1 MTVDRHLKY
10 RMDKRTREEFE
21 TDISQFTE
29 MEFYWGIVLRFELTR
44 RGHPCSIE
52 EHGVDNTGRLIE
64 GRLPNHNADKM
75 YRFLDGSDS
84 LKVEIKTIP
93 EWCNNFHTFKASAIK
108 GCWEQG
114 ARILVPKSDLY
125 WIYGKGA
132 FEWIMDRCET
142 RDDIKAFGY
151 KPCYR
156 LSMSL
161 IRKMV
166 ADGLIIEREWTP
178 PSRKFI
184 SEMSH
189 ILLAERN
196 NNKYAKA

>member
-10 RMDKRTREEFE
+10 RMDHRTREEFQ

-64 GRLPNHNADKM
+64 GRLPNHNADKL
-75 YRFLDGSDS
+75 YHFLDGSES
-84 LKVEIKTIP
+84 MKVEIKTIP
-93 EWCNNFHTFKASAIK
+93 EKCNRYHTIKVSAIK
-108 GCWEQG
+108 GCWDQG
-114 ARILVPKSDLY
+114 ARILVPKSGVY
-125 WIYGKGA
+125 WMYGRGA
-132 FEWIMDRCET
+132 FEWIMDRCDE
-142 RDDIKAFGY
+142 RKDIKAFGY
-151 KPCYR
+151 SPCYR

-161 IRKMV
+161 VRKMIS
-166 ADGLIIEREWTP
+166 DGLIIEREWTQP
-178 PSRKFI
+178 ARKFI

-189 ILLAERN
+189 ILLAERKTN
-196 NNKYAKA
+196 RFARV

>member
-1 MTVDRHLKY
+1 
-10 RMDKRTREEFE
+10 MDNRTREDFQS
-21 TDISQFTE
+21 DISQFTE
-29 MEFYWGIVLRFELTR
+29 MEFYWGIALRFELTR

-75 YRFLDGSDS
+75 YHFLDGSKS
-84 LKVEIKTIP
+84 MEFEIKTIP
-93 EWCNNFHTFKASAIK
+93 EWCNKFHTIKVSAIK

-114 ARILVPKSDLY
+114 ARILVPKSDVY

-132 FEWIMDRCET
+132 FEWIMDRCES
-142 RDDIKAFGY
+142 RSDIEAFGY

-156 LSMSL
+156 LSMGL

-178 PSRKFI
+178 PARKFI
-184 SEMSH
+184 SEMSN

-196 NNKYAKA
+196 TKKYARA

>member
-1 MTVDRHLKY
+1 MDRHLSY
-10 RMDKRTREEFE
+10 RMDERTREDFQQ
-21 TDISQFTE
+21 DISQFTE
-29 MEFYWGIVLRFELTR
+29 MEFYWGVALRFEFSH

-75 YRFLDGSDS
+75 YHFLDGSKS
-84 LKVEIKTIP
+84 MEVEIKTIP
-93 EWCNNFHTFKASAIK
+93 EWCNNFHTIKVSAIK

-114 ARILVPKSDLY
+114 ARILVPKSEVY

-132 FEWIMDRCET
+132 FEWIMDRCKS
-142 RDDIKAFGY
+142 RSDIKAFGY

-166 ADGLIIEREWTP
+166 ADGLVMEREWTP
-178 PSRKFI
+178 PARKFI

-189 ILLAERN
+189 ILLAERKT
-196 NNKYAKA
+196 NKFTAV

>member
-1 MTVDRHLKY
+1 MTVDRHLNY
-10 RMDKRTREEFE
+10 RMDNRTREEFE
-21 TDISQFTE
+21 EDLLQFHE

-75 YRFLDGSDS
+75 YHFLDGSES
-84 LKVEIKTIP
+84 MKTEIKTIP
-93 EWCNNFHTFKASAIK
+93 EKCNRYHTLKVSAIK

-114 ARILVPKSDLY
+114 ARILVPKSRVY
-125 WIYGKGA
+125 WMYGRGA
-132 FEWIMDRCET
+132 FEWIMDRCEP
-142 RDDIKAFGY
+142 RED
-151 KPCYR
+151 R

-166 ADGLIIEREWTP
+166 ADGLIIEREWTSP
-178 PSRKFI
+178 ARKFI

-196 NNKYAKA
+196 TKKYARA